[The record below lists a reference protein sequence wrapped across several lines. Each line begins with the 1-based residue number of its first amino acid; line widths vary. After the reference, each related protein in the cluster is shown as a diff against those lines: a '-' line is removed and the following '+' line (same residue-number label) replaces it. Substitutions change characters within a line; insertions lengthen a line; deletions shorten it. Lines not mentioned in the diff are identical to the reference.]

1 LIIEQKGRTMMNKRF
16 ILVSVIAISAM
27 SLSACG
33 HMTSREKST
42 ATGAVVGGVAGSVLG
57 GGSTMGAV
65 GGAAVG
71 GLIGNQ
77 IERNKK

>member
-1 LIIEQKGRTMMNKRF
+1 MNKRL
-16 ILVSVIAISAM
+16 ILVSIIAASAM
-27 SLSACG
+27 SLGACG

-42 ATGAVVGGVAGSVLG
+42 ATGSVVGGVAGSVLG

-77 IERNKK
+77 IDRNKK